1 MLVIDPQGRVQ
12 SPRIKLAISPAI
24 ERGDMKVI
32 HGIIVHQTDSATA
45 QSTLNGYKAPKPNGA
60 HFLIDKDGTIYQTAS
75 VFKKTYHVGFIKSR
89 CMAQHSCTPTE
100 LAALK
105 GKSVGAGIGKVEMK
119 KDSPKRYPFNNDA
132 IGIENVSLAK
142 AGANNQL
149 VFEPLTQEQQDSL
162 SWLINEL
169 TQTLKVPMTEIFRHS
184 EVSWKL
190 ESEGATAKWGAA
202 ATPTAAQGAASK

>member
-1 MLVIDPQGRVQ
+1 L
-12 SPRIKLAISPAI
+12 K
-24 ERGDMKVI
+24 EI

-45 QSTLNGYKAPKPNGA
+45 ASTLNGYKVPKANGA

-75 VFKKTYHVGFIKSR
+75 LNKKTYHVGFIKSR
-89 CMAQHSCTPTE
+89 CMAEHTCTPTE

-105 GKSVGAGIGKVEMK
+105 GKKLGAGIGKIEMK
-119 KDSPKRYPFNNDA
+119 KSYPKRYPFNNDS

-149 VFEPLTQEQQDSL
+149 EFEPLTDKQQDSL

-169 TQTLKVPMTEIFRHS
+169 TQTLGVPMTEIFRHA

-190 ESEGATAKWGAA
+190 ESEGASARW
-202 ATPTAAQGAASK
+202 GAASK